1 MCASL
6 RVVTKRELESVEI
19 CNSTKAAYGTQKLAV
34 TDTGQSPA
42 GLFIARGLP
51 QAHGS
56 YCLSC
61 SSVNRSVAQCR
72 RQTPHL
78 AFALRDLTQ
87 TVLLHATISVGE
99 IAQHNK
105 PITGDFSQSH
115 DGISNMLKANIIHSS
130 TRAYFN
136 ASSASEFMQ
145 IQQII
150 PTLHFVYKK
159 PNSLLSKRLVIHG
172 CKLEMVVKT
181 VNCYQ

>member
-72 RQTPHL
+72 RQSPHL

-87 TVLLHATISVGE
+87 TVVCTRQYLSARSL
-99 IAQHNK
+99 N
-105 PITGDFSQSH
+105 ITNRSPAIFLNRMTGF
-115 DGISNMLKANIIHSS
+115 
-130 TRAYFN
+130 
-136 ASSASEFMQ
+136 
-145 IQQII
+145 
-150 PTLHFVYKK
+150 PTCL
-159 PNSLLSKRLVIHG
+159 RR
-172 CKLEMVVKT
+172 T
-181 VNCYQ
+181 